1 MMDDYLTE
9 AEQWERAKAWLKVN
23 IPWIIAGVAI
33 AVVGISGW
41 RWWQGRQDQNLAH
54 AARLYDEMAA
64 AFDKNDAGNVGRLA
78 KQLDSEFTGTGY
90 ADHAALVTA
99 RMNVQDGKKAQAIED
114 LQKLMTSTKDKEL
127 ALVVRLRL
135 ARVQIDEKKPDDAM
149 KTLEG
154 AMPGAFAARF
164 AEVRGDALYAKGD
177 RQGALKAYREALQP
191 NDPTIDSELL
201 TLKIN
206 SLASS

>member
-1 MMDDYLTE
+1 MDDYLSE

-23 IPWIIAGVAI
+23 VPWIIAGVAI

-78 KQLDSEFTGTGY
+78 KQLNSEYAGTGY
-90 ADHAALVTA
+90 ADHAVLVSA
-99 RMNVQDGKKAQAIED
+99 RMNVQDGKKEQAVED
-114 LQKLMTSTKDKEL
+114 LQKVMTSTKDKEL
-127 ALVVRLRL
+127 ALIARLRL
-135 ARVQIDEKKPDDAM
+135 ARIQIDQKKPDDAM

-154 AMPGAFAARF
+154 ATPGVFAARF

-177 RQGALKAYREALQP
+177 AQGALKAYREALQP
-191 NDPTIDSELL
+191 NDPTIDTELL

-206 SLASS
+206 SLARS

>member
-1 MMDDYLTE
+1 MDDYLSE
-9 AEQWERAKAWLKVN
+9 AEQWDRAKQWLKEN

-41 RWWQGRQDQNLAH
+41 RWWQGRQDQNMAQ
-54 AARLYDEMAA
+54 AARLYDELAA
-64 AFDKNDAGNVGRLA
+64 AFDKNDTGNVGRLA
-78 KQLDSEFTGTGY
+78 TQLDREYAGTGY

-99 RMNVQDGKKAQAIED
+99 RMNVQDGKQVQAVED
-114 LQKLMTSTKDKEL
+114 LQKLMTSTKDSEL
-127 ALVVRLRL
+127 ALVARLRL
-135 ARVQIDEKKPDDAM
+135 ARVQIDQKKTDDALR
-149 KTLEG
+149 TLAG
-154 AMPGAFAARF
+154 ATPGAFAARF

-177 RQGALKAYREALQP
+177 REGALKAYREALQP
-191 NDPTIDSELL
+191 NDPTIDTELL